1 MSVKNV
7 VIISSI
13 RLVENLQRAF
23 GKGAEEPKW
32 EDFHWDG
39 KPGDS

>member
-1 MSVKNV
+1 MPVRNV

-13 RLVENLQRAF
+13 RIVENLQRGL

-32 EDFHWDG
+32 EDFHWDE